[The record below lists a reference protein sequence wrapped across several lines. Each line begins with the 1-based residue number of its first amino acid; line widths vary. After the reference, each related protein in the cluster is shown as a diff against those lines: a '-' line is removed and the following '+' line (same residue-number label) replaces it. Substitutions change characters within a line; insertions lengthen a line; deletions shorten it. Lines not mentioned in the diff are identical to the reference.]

1 MIEQWQKIQGYEND
15 YLISSFG
22 EVKSIKNSKDKILKK
37 SKNTKGYFIVSLC
50 KNGKTKSFQ
59 IHQLVAIHFLNH
71 IPNGLSSVINHIDF
85 NKNNNNVSN
94 LEIVTNR
101 ENSNRKHLKS
111 TSQYTGVSWDKNKNK
126 WQSQIKKDGKTI
138 FLGRYNN
145 ELDASIAYQNEL
157 NKL

>member
-22 EVKSIKNSKDKILKK
+22 EVKSIKNGKDKILKK
-37 SKNTKGYFIVSLC
+37 SKNTNGYFIVSLC

-71 IPNGLSSVINHIDF
+71 IPNGLISVINHIDF

-94 LEIVTNR
+94 LEITTNR
-101 ENSNRKHLKS
+101 INSNRKHLKS
-111 TSQYTGVSWDKNKNK
+111 TSQYTGVSWDKNRNK

-138 FLGRYNN
+138 FLGRYDN
-145 ELDASIAYQNEL
+145 ELDASVAYQNEL

>member
-1 MIEQWQKIQGYEND
+1 MINQWQKIQGYEND

-22 EVKSIKNSKDKILKK
+22 DVKSIKNGKDKILKK
-37 SKNTKGYFIVSLC
+37 SNNTKGYFIVSLC

-101 ENSNRKHLKS
+101 VNSNRKHLKS
-111 TSQYTGVSWDKNKNK
+111 TSKYTGVSWDKNKNK

>member
-22 EVKSIKNSKDKILKK
+22 EVKSIKNGKDKILKK
-37 SKNTKGYFIVSLC
+37 SKNINGYFIVSLC

-71 IPNGLSSVINHIDF
+71 IPNGLISVINHIDF

-94 LEIVTNR
+94 LEITTNR
-101 ENSNRKHLKS
+101 INSNRKHLKS
-111 TSQYTGVSWDKNKNK
+111 TSQYTGVSWDKNRNK

-138 FLGRYNN
+138 FLGRYDN
-145 ELDASIAYQNEL
+145 ELDASVAYQNEL